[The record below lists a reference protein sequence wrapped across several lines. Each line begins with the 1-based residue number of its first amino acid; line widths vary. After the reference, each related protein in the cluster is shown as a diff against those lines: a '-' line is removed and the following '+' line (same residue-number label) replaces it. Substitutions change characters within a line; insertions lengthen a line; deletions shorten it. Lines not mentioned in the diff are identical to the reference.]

1 MMSKPTEFKVLSAGS
16 FDSRYAFG
24 KESGFITKERRLSNY
39 ELEFFTEN
47 GGKTFVD
54 GESYDISGGKVL
66 VGKPGQKRH
75 SKLHFKAYYIH
86 LEINEGYLRQ
96 CIDELPVLFEAQN
109 NRVYEEIFLRIT
121 ELNEGDFDG
130 KELYIVSKIYELVSE
145 MYKDANIAKIQ
156 MGELNE
162 KKLERARRF
171 IEENYNTPIKL
182 KDISEFVD
190 LSPVYFH
197 KIFKKRY
204 GESPNEYLQNLRL
217 LKTKNFLATTDC
229 TAEEIAFLCGFSS
242 QSYFNYFFKQK
253 VGIPP
258 LQYRREALG
267 KYKI

>member
-1 MMSKPTEFKVLSAGS
+1 MSKLTEFNVLSAGS

-24 KESGFITKERRLSNY
+24 GESGYITKERCLSNY

-47 GGKTFVD
+47 GGETFID
-54 GESYDISGGKVL
+54 GESYDISRGKVL

-75 SKLHFKAYYIH
+75 SKLHFKACFIH
-86 LEINEGYLRQ
+86 LDIKEGYLRQ
-96 CIDELPVLFEAQN
+96 CIDELPDFFEAQN

-145 MYKDANIAKIQ
+145 MYKDANTAKVQI
-156 MGELNE
+156 GELNE
-162 KKLERARRF
+162 KKLESARVF
-171 IEENYNTPIKL
+171 IEENHNTPIKL
-182 KDISEFVD
+182 KDISEFVN
-190 LSPVYFH
+190 LSSVYFH

-204 GESPNEYLQNLRL
+204 GESPNEYLQSVRL
-217 LKTKNFLATTDC
+217 LKAKNYLATTDC
-229 TAEEIAFLCGFSS
+229 TAEEIAFACGFSS

>member
-1 MMSKPTEFKVLSAGS
+1 MRKSTEFKVLSAGS
-16 FDSRYAFG
+16 FDSRNAFG
-24 KESGFITKERRLSNY
+24 KESGFITKERCLSNY
-39 ELEFFTEN
+39 ELEFFIEN
-47 GGKTFVD
+47 GGKTFID
-54 GESYDISGGKVL
+54 EEAYDISRGKVL

-96 CIDELPVLFEAQN
+96 CIDELPDFFKAQN
-109 NRVYEEIFLRIT
+109 NRVYEEIFLRIA

-145 MYKDANIAKIQ
+145 MYKDANIAERQI
-156 MGELNE
+156 GELNE
-162 KKLERARRF
+162 KKLESARLF
-171 IEENYNTPIKL
+171 IEEKYNTPIKL
-182 KDISEFVD
+182 KDISDFVN
-190 LSPVYFH
+190 LSSVYFH

-204 GESPNEYLQNLRL
+204 GETPNEYLQSVRL
-217 LKTKNFLATTDC
+217 LKAKNYLAATDC
-229 TAEEIAFLCGFSS
+229 TAEEIAFACGFSS

-253 VGIPP
+253 IGIPP